1 MRDLRED
8 LDPVWRATARLSSA
22 ASGAGE
28 GKVMMFVSARVGEGV
43 TSMAASFACMA
54 ARRSEKP
61 VWLVDLDLRQNPV
74 YHGFQDGF
82 ARDVGRPGRAY
93 DASLRQV
100 PFYQITPG
108 AEGTRQDKLLTA
120 HDVEGLPLLV
130 TRFRGDRLKPGQKVR
145 TQHAPEW
152 WQALRKLSSWAV
164 IDAPALERSSA
175 ALTMAQVADGIVLVV
190 SADQTTA
197 AEIESARQEL
207 EANQG
212 RVLGVVMNGV
222 RGDARLAERFSA

>member
-22 ASGAGE
+22 APGGR
-28 GKVMMFVSARVGEGV
+28 VLMFVSARVGEGV
-43 TSMAASFACMA
+43 SSMAASFGCMA

-61 VWLVDLDLRQNPV
+61 VWLVDLDLRQNPLF
-74 YHGFQDGF
+74 HGFQDGF
-82 ARDVGRPGRAY
+82 ARDIGAPGRAY

-100 PFYQITPG
+100 PIYNISPRDAG
-108 AEGTRQDKLLTA
+108 KPQDKLLTA
-120 HDVEGLPLLV
+120 HDVEGVPLLV

-152 WQALRKLSSWAV
+152 WQALRGLSSWAV
-164 IDAPALERSSA
+164 VDAPALERSSA
-175 ALTMAQVADGIVLVV
+175 ALTIAPVVDGIILVV
-190 SADQTTA
+190 TADQTTPS
-197 AEIESARQEL
+197 EIESARRDL
-207 EANQG
+207 EAKQG
-212 RVLGVVMNGV
+212 RVLGVVMNRM